1 MRTTIT
7 LDDDN
12 AARLERAVKERG
24 ITFKEAV
31 NSAIRAGLAAES
43 PVQPPPPYVVPTFH
57 MGLRQDCDWDRASHL
72 DADLQDEE
80 TLRKLNLGT

>member
-12 AARLERAVKERG
+12 AARLERAVRERG

-31 NSAIRAGLAAES
+31 NMAIRAGFAAE
-43 PVQPPPPYVVPTFH
+43 PAAQPPPPYIVPTFH
-57 MGLRQDCDWDRASHL
+57 LGLRPGVDWDRAGHL
-72 DADLQDEE
+72 DADLEDEE
-80 TLRKLNLGT
+80 TRRKLVLGK